1 MGRCYDWVHEQVFF
15 LFGVCA
21 CAPTKTLNPKP
32 ETLIWARGQWRVRA
46 LIRVDEDGKQGD
58 ACCVPKPRTLNP
70 NLGSGGYALSSE
82 VKKMANKETLV
93 LWGAHET
100 C

>member
-1 MGRCYDWVHEQVFF
+1 VTGGWEDAMIGFMNRFFF

-58 ACCVPKPRTLNP
+58 ACCVPKP
-70 NLGSGGYALSSE
+70 
-82 VKKMANKETLV
+82 
-93 LWGAHET
+93 
-100 C
+100 